1 MYMYIYLRGEEMR
14 ATSLKTGTS
23 LSSIR
28 GMKEFSLPFFFFF
41 FLLMDNPFMRFMRF
55 LLPLLASVSD
65 GSRVMS
71 LFFFWIYVLY
81 TFH

>member
-1 MYMYIYLRGEEMR
+1 MR
-14 ATSLKTGTS
+14 ATSLKTGALS

-28 GMKEFSLPFFFFF
+28 RMKEFSLPFFFF